1 MWGVQKK
8 DKKKGKTHPF
18 FHNTLWGHLIF
29 FITSF
34 LSFVYITLL
43 REHTHTHK
51 KRNPLDLAAQKL
63 SSSSSKKNTA
73 TPKEVRKKGRRRRRR
88 RSRDVLGAPFG
99 VVSRWEFSS
108 ARDFGIAAPGLFSF
122 CRVSSR
128 LFAARAGANDVF

>member
-1 MWGVQKK
+1 
-8 DKKKGKTHPF
+8 
-18 FHNTLWGHLIF
+18 
-29 FITSF
+29 
-34 LSFVYITLL
+34 
-43 REHTHTHK
+43 
-51 KRNPLDLAAQKL
+51 L

-88 RSRDVLGAPFG
+88 RRSRDVLGAPFG
-99 VVSRWEFSS
+99 VDSRWGFSS

>member
-8 DKKKGKTHPF
+8 KGKRIHFFTHF
-18 FHNTLWGHLIF
+18 GGISF
-29 FITSF
+29 F
-34 LSFVYITLL
+34 LSLHFFYRLHITLL
-43 REHTHTHK
+43 REHTHTHT
-51 KRNPLDLAAQKL
+51 KRETRSIWQ
-63 SSSSSKKNTA
+63 STEIVVVVVKKNTA

-99 VVSRWEFSS
+99 VDSRWGFSS